1 MTKEG
6 KLQIA
11 DYLEEIVQYMK
22 DKADTHPL
30 YNKGIEDTEA
40 LIKEFRSSD
49 NKETTWA
56 VSLFFYSYAYVLGLY
71 IN

>member
-6 KLQIA
+6 KIKIV

-22 DKADTHPL
+22 NKADTHPA
-30 YNKGIEDTEA
+30 YNKGIEDAEA

-49 NKETTWA
+49 NKETT
-56 VSLFFYSYAYVLGLY
+56 
-71 IN
+71 